1 MQNSLFITNTNEPIS
16 ILFHQ
21 HGKNRKFVLCVF
33 FDYIQTRFRV
43 GSQGEYLDKY
53 VFEMNDNEQIEFPL
67 FLSPDI
73 VPDNKTHKLLLS
85 FIAGPDEYAADKND
99 VTSEY
104 GHVSLFDLSFSPE
117 AYSRTTEIVEPI
129 YPLSEQDNDLPF
141 DHLDVVIN
149 TDYANDAAH
158 YQWIKE
164 PDKEYA
170 VKTNEALA
178 LMYNISDSLRYS
190 EAILLITIGYRQEP
204 IFNQKYAVFHLKP
217 DCVANGKFFVTTPSV
232 PGKYEFIAYDYTIID
247 DGLEAAKRLS
257 EDHSFDLALLDVM
270 LPGLDGFALMEHMQK
285 YNIPVIYLTAK
296 ADVPSRIKGLKIGAE
311 DYIVKP
317 FSVLELLVR
326 IEKVLDRAGK
336 LNKVLRC
343 RDITIDTEKRTVTKS
358 GEAVALQPLEF
369 DLLVKLIKF
378 KNCTM
383 TRERLLSEIWG
394 VDFVG
399 GTRTVDTHVAS
410 LRKKLGLEGV
420 IVTVTRI
427 GYRLED

>member
-1 MQNSLFITNTNEPIS
+1 MS
-16 ILFHQ
+16 
-21 HGKNRKFVLCVF
+21 KNRILVIE
-33 FDYIQTRFRV
+33 D
-43 GSQGEYLDKY
+43 DKDIADSIGLN
-53 VFEMNDNEQIEFPL
+53 FE
-67 FLSPDI
+67 LS
-73 VPDNKTHKLLLS
+73 
-85 FIAGPDEYAADKND
+85 G
-99 VTSEY
+99 
-104 GHVSLFDLSFSPE
+104 
-117 AYSRTTEIVEPI
+117 
-129 YPLSEQDNDLPF
+129 
-141 DHLDVVIN
+141 
-149 TDYANDAAH
+149 
-158 YQWIKE
+158 
-164 PDKEYA
+164 
-170 VKTNEALA
+170 
-178 LMYNISDSLRYS
+178 
-190 EAILLITIGYRQEP
+190 
-204 IFNQKYAVFHLKP
+204 
-217 DCVANGKFFVTTPSV
+217 
-232 PGKYEFIAYDYTIID
+232 YDYTIID
-247 DGLEAAKRLS
+247 DGLEAAKRLI

-336 LNKVLRC
+336 LNKVLRYH
-343 RDITIDTEKRTVTKS
+343 DITIDIEKRTVTKS
-358 GEAVALQPLEF
+358 GEIVPLQPLEF
-369 DLLVKLIKF
+369 DLLVKLVKF

-383 TRERLLSEIWG
+383 SRERLLSEIWG

>member
-1 MQNSLFITNTNEPIS
+1 MARNRILVVEDDEAIS
-16 ILFHQ
+16 KVIV
-21 HGKNRKFVLCVF
+21 KNL
-33 FDYIQTRFRV
+33 IST
-43 GSQGEYLDKY
+43 G
-53 VFEMNDNEQIEFPL
+53 
-67 FLSPDI
+67 
-73 VPDNKTHKLLLS
+73 
-85 FIAGPDEYAADKND
+85 YAATPFYDGAQAA
-99 VTSEY
+99 E
-104 GHVSLFDLSFSPE
+104 SLSID
-117 AYSRTTEIVEPI
+117 A
-129 YPLSEQDNDLPF
+129 
-141 DHLDVVIN
+141 
-149 TDYANDAAH
+149 DY
-158 YQWIKE
+158 
-164 PDKEYA
+164 
-170 VKTNEALA
+170 
-178 LMYNISDSLRYS
+178 
-190 EAILLITIGYRQEP
+190 
-204 IFNQKYAVFHLKP
+204 
-217 DCVANGKFFVTTPSV
+217 
-232 PGKYEFIAYDYTIID
+232 
-247 DGLEAAKRLS
+247 
-257 EDHSFDLALLDVM
+257 DLALLDVM

-383 TRERLLSEIWG
+383 SRERLLSEIWG
-394 VDFVG
+394 IDFAG

>member
-1 MQNSLFITNTNEPIS
+1 MS
-16 ILFHQ
+16 
-21 HGKNRKFVLCVF
+21 KNRILVIE
-33 FDYIQTRFRV
+33 D
-43 GSQGEYLDKY
+43 DKDIADSIGLNL
-53 VFEMNDNEQIEFPL
+53 E
-67 FLSPDI
+67 LS
-73 VPDNKTHKLLLS
+73 
-85 FIAGPDEYAADKND
+85 G
-99 VTSEY
+99 
-104 GHVSLFDLSFSPE
+104 
-117 AYSRTTEIVEPI
+117 
-129 YPLSEQDNDLPF
+129 
-141 DHLDVVIN
+141 
-149 TDYANDAAH
+149 
-158 YQWIKE
+158 
-164 PDKEYA
+164 
-170 VKTNEALA
+170 
-178 LMYNISDSLRYS
+178 
-190 EAILLITIGYRQEP
+190 
-204 IFNQKYAVFHLKP
+204 
-217 DCVANGKFFVTTPSV
+217 
-232 PGKYEFIAYDYTIID
+232 YDYTIID
-247 DGLEAAKRLS
+247 DGLEAAKRLGG
-257 EDHSFDLALLDVM
+257 DHSFDLALLDVM

-336 LNKVLRC
+336 LKKVLRC

-383 TRERLLSEIWG
+383 SRERLLSEIWG

>member
-1 MQNSLFITNTNEPIS
+1 M
-16 ILFHQ
+16 
-21 HGKNRKFVLCVF
+21 
-33 FDYIQTRFRV
+33 
-43 GSQGEYLDKY
+43 
-53 VFEMNDNEQIEFPL
+53 
-67 FLSPDI
+67 
-73 VPDNKTHKLLLS
+73 
-85 FIAGPDEYAADKND
+85 
-99 VTSEY
+99 
-104 GHVSLFDLSFSPE
+104 
-117 AYSRTTEIVEPI
+117 
-129 YPLSEQDNDLPF
+129 PF

-178 LMYNISDSLRYS
+178 L
-190 EAILLITIGYRQEP
+190 
-204 IFNQKYAVFHLKP
+204 
-217 DCVANGKFFVTTPSV
+217 
-232 PGKYEFIAYDYTIID
+232 
-247 DGLEAAKRLS
+247 
-257 EDHSFDLALLDVM
+257 
-270 LPGLDGFALMEHMQK
+270 MQK

-383 TRERLLSEIWG
+383 SRERLLSEIWG
-394 VDFVG
+394 IDFAG